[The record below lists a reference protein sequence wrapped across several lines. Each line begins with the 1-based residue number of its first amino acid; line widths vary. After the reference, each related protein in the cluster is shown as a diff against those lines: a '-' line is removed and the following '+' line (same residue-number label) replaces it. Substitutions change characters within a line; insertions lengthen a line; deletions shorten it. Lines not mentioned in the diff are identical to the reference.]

1 MQSLQRMSA
10 NRSAPGLTRRLQ
22 VWWALRSQKRR
33 RESQNQV
40 PVVPPVPVIT
50 GATVIWDGS
59 EPGYADVSISWR
71 IDYGASP
78 VGSIEVFVHPD
89 GESAQSLGTV
99 PGSDLVFYHPR
110 ASTVSEVLYYQVRYV
125 YDDFG
130 GTVVGALSA
139 EYAVQINV

>member
-1 MQSLQRMSA
+1 M
-10 NRSAPGLTRRLQ
+10 
-22 VWWALRSQKRR
+22 RSQKRR
-33 RESQNQV
+33 RESRNQA
-40 PVVPPVPVIT
+40 PVAPPVPVIT
-50 GATVIWDGS
+50 GATVIWEGS

-71 IDYGASP
+71 IDYGTSP

-89 GESAQSLGTV
+89 GESPQSLGTV

-125 YDDFG
+125 YDDVG

>member
-1 MQSLQRMSA
+1 MATLLSSLGGQRMPSLQRMSGD
-10 NRSAPGLTRRLQ
+10 RSAPGLTRRLQ

-78 VGSIEVFVHPD
+78 VGSIEVLD
-89 GESAQSLGTV
+89 
-99 PGSDLVFYHPR
+99 R
-110 ASTVSEVLYYQVRYV
+110 KSTRLNS
-125 YDDFG
+125 
-130 GTVVGALSA
+130 S
-139 EYAVQINV
+139 